1 MTRSSRFSTLLE
13 QAGMLL
19 VLALLVAACAAFVPN
34 FRSFNNMQGLL
45 LAVASVGI
53 VSCSMLFCLAS
64 GNFDLSVG
72 AVAAASGVLC
82 ALVMQKTG
90 SIALGLAAGLGL
102 GLFVGLVNGFIVAR
116 CKINPLITTLATM
129 QIVRGVSLLLND
141 GKSVGIG
148 NEKFYA
154 LGKTEWWSFPVPVWI
169 CFAFFVIF
177 GIVLQR
183 TIFGRYT
190 LAVGGNENAA
200 RLAGV
205 PVENVKMAIFV
216 VQGMVAAFAGLITAS
231 RMTMADPKPSE
242 GFELAVI
249 SACILGG
256 VSLTGGVGTM
266 SFVVAGVFIMGT
278 VDNAMA
284 LLNLPTFY
292 QYVARGA
299 ILLGAVLFDR
309 YKQRR

>member
-1 MTRSSRFSTLLE
+1 
-13 QAGMLL
+13 MLL
-19 VLALLVAACAAFVPN
+19 VLILLVASCAAFVPN
-34 FRSFNNMQGLL
+34 FRSVDNMQGLL
-45 LAVASVGI
+45 LAVSSVGI
-53 VSCSMLFCLAS
+53 VACSMLFCLAS

-72 AVAAASGVLC
+72 AVAAAAGVMC

-90 SIALGLAAGLGL
+90 SIAAGLAAGLALGL
-102 GLFVGLVNGFIVAR
+102 GVGLVNGFIVAR

-129 QIVRGVSLLLND
+129 QIVRGVGLLLND
-141 GKSVGIG
+141 GKSVVIDQPQ
-148 NEKFYA
+148 FYQ
-154 LGKTEWWSFPVPVWI
+154 LGQGYFAGLPMPVWI
-169 CFAFFVIF
+169 CLVFFLIF
-177 GIVLQR
+177 GLLLQR

-190 LAVGGNENAA
+190 LAIGGNETAA

-205 PVENVKMAIFV
+205 PVENVKMVIFAI
-216 VQGMVAAFAGLITAS
+216 QGMVAAFAGLIVAS
-231 RMTMADPKPSE
+231 RMGIGAPTSSE

-249 SACILGG
+249 SACVLGG

-266 SFVVAGVFIMGT
+266 GFVIAGVLIMGT
-278 VDNAMA
+278 VENAMN
-284 LLNLPTFY
+284 LLNLPPFY